1 MGLGRLR
8 LLNATIRAIGIS
20 RVYLPPHE
28 SYWSGQL
35 HLGCFGLLRLWED
48 TQYLHPA
55 PDRKCSCCWDNLR
68 AKSCDKFSRAALS
81 SEIASIELGEY
92 MSGYDFTETTR
103 GTTAAHITKGL
114 YDGMEIR
121 TRGLAWDEVP
131 LHWSRGARHEAW
143 PWW

>member
-1 MGLGRLR
+1 MLR
-8 LLNATIRAIGIS
+8 YEQLESVGCIFHPMSLTGQDSYISDALDCSAYGKTHSISIRRPIANALAVGT
-20 RVYLPPHE
+20 
-28 SYWSGQL
+28 
-35 HLGCFGLLRLWED
+35 
-48 TQYLHPA
+48 T
-55 PDRKCSCCWDNLR
+55 
-68 AKSCDKFSRAALS
+68 CDKFSRAALS

-103 GTTAAHITKGL
+103 GTTAAHITKSL